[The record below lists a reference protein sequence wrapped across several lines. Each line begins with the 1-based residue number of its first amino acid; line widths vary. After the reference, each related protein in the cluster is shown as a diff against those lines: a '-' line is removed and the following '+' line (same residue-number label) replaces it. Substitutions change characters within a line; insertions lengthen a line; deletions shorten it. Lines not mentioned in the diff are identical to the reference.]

1 MESFLKHILVFIFTL
16 LFTFFS
22 HFFVPFI
29 AQTGFVVATQSYQS
43 SRDVAGLMKRGKAL
57 YEAGNFLQAITFWEK
72 AVKVYQHQQDRLN
85 QALALNNLSATYQ
98 ELGNWNDGEKA
109 ISRALNIL
117 HSLPERQNNDVQLSH
132 AYAQVLDTN
141 GHLKYI
147 LGQTQKALDNWKQA
161 AQIYERL
168 NDNEGI
174 IINKINQAQALQSLG
189 SLRQAKDNL
198 DELEESLKNQTNPH
212 LQIKVLYSLANTYEL
227 LGNFNKSKKLL
238 HQALEFYQN
247 NHNFEINKQEE
258 SDILLSLGN
267 TQRALAN
274 RVRERREAQSYQ
286 EYKECKNYQKFQE
299 LNKISQEQELANDA
313 LNYYSKAASLAQDIS
328 PLTQIQA
335 EINQLSLYIELN
347 KEHKAKNLWEQ
358 IHSKN
363 LDKISPS
370 RANIYAHVNLAQSLS
385 CFNSSEK
392 EDYNS
397 QRKELLSNAVKQAQA
412 IGDKRAESY
421 ALGNLG
427 HLYENTHNW
436 SAAKQKTEEALSI
449 AKAYHTPDIA
459 YRLQWQLGRIYKA
472 QSEAIKYYKKY
483 YKQEAIKYYE
493 KAVETLKHTRQY
505 LLGTDSE
512 VQFSFRDSVEP
523 VYRELVDLLITN
535 GHTSGI
541 ENYLQQAI
549 NRIDELQLAE
559 IENYFR
565 CNLSQ
570 FLQVHRQISKKNL
583 KAVFI
588 YPIILKEKLVVI
600 YQLPGGKLEQHTE
613 NISYK
618 KVESKVKKI
627 RNAIANRRGS
637 TGYSQEIYKWIMKP
651 LFDEYLASK
660 NEVETLVFVLDGYLK
675 NIPVAA
681 LWDEEGGKDKEGEYL
696 IQKKYSLT
704 LLPGS
709 QFFDLEDK
717 SQNKSILA
725 VGIDTLN
732 DNKDKQYYVEGK
744 AFTAID
750 ISELD
755 KIGAKKKLINQKFTQ
770 SNLQKEIKTGRF
782 SVVHI
787 ASHGNFSSNPE
798 ETYIVAY
805 DSENSRGKLLKAKN
819 LDNLF
824 QVSNQKDFG
833 TIKLLVLSACDT
845 AEGDNRAILG
855 LAGLA
860 VKAGARS
867 TLSTLWRVED
877 NATTELM
884 ERFYKEWKVK
894 GVTKAE
900 ALHRAQLA
908 LLENPKTRHPYKWA
922 PYILIG
928 NWQ

>member
-1 MESFLKHILVFIFTL
+1 MESFLKHILVFILTL
-16 LFTFFS
+16 LFSFFS
-22 HFFVPFI
+22 HFFIPFI
-29 AQTGFVVATQSYQS
+29 AQTGFVEATQSSQS
-43 SRDVAGLMKRGKAL
+43 SRGAARLMKRGKEL

-72 AVKVYQHQQDRLN
+72 AVKVYQQEQDRLN

-98 ELGNWNDGEKA
+98 ELGNWKDGEKT

-117 HSLPERQNNDVQLSH
+117 HSVAERQNNNVQLSH
-132 AYAQVLDTN
+132 TYAQVLDTN

-147 LGQTQKALDNWKQA
+147 LGKTQKALDNWEKA
-161 AQIYERL
+161 AQIYEQL
-168 NDNEGI
+168 NDSGGI

-198 DELEESLKNQTNPH
+198 DELEKSLKNQTNPH
-212 LQIKVLYSLANTYEL
+212 LQIKVLHSLANTYAL
-227 LGNFNKSKKLL
+227 LGNFNKSKELL
-238 HQALEFYQN
+238 SQGLEFYQK
-247 NHNFEINKQEE
+247 NHNFGVNKQEE
-258 SDILLSLGN
+258 SHIFLSLGN

-274 RVRERREAQSYQ
+274 RERERMKAQNYQ
-286 EYKECKNYQKFQE
+286 EYKECKIYQKPQE
-299 LNKISQEQELANDA
+299 KELANEA
-313 LNYYSKAASLAQDIS
+313 LNYYTKAVSTARGIS
-328 PLTQIQA
+328 PLTEIQA
-335 EINQLSLYIELN
+335 ESNQLSLYLELN
-347 KEHKAKNLWEQ
+347 QQYEAKNLWDKIQ
-358 IHSKN
+358 SQN
-363 LDKISPS
+363 LDKLPPS
-370 RANIYAHVNLAQSLS
+370 RANIYAQINLAQSLS
-385 CFNSSEK
+385 CFNSLEK
-392 EDYNS
+392 ADYNL
-397 QRKELLSNAVKQAQA
+397 QRKELLSNAIKQAQI

-427 HLYENTHNW
+427 HLYEDISNFF
-436 SAAKQKTEEALSI
+436 AAQQQTEKGLAI
-449 AKAYHTPDIA
+449 AKSYHTPDIA
-459 YRLQWQLGRIYKA
+459 YRLQWQLGRIHKA
-472 QSEAIKYYKKY
+472 QSD
-483 YKQEAIKYYE
+483 KQAAIKYYE
-493 KAVETLKHTRQY
+493 EAVKTLKHVRQD
-505 LLGTDSE
+505 LLNINSE

-523 VYRELVDLLITN
+523 VYRELVDLLLDSN
-535 GHTSGI
+535 KSFKI
-541 ENYLQQAI
+541 EPNYLQQAI
-549 NRIDELQLAE
+549 STVDSLQLAE
-559 IENYFR
+559 IENFFR

-570 FLQVHRQISKKNL
+570 LVQVNQEISKKNL
-583 KAVFI
+583 QAVFI
-588 YPIILKEKLVVI
+588 YPIILKDKLVVI

-613 NISYK
+613 YISYK
-618 KVESKVKKI
+618 QVESTAKNL

-637 TGYSQEIYKWIMKP
+637 TNYSQEIYKWIMKP
-651 LFDEYLASK
+651 LFDEYLTSK
-660 NEVETLVFVLDGYLK
+660 NEVETLVFVLDGYLR
-675 NIPVAA
+675 NIPIAA
-681 LWDEEGGKDKEGEYL
+681 LWDEEGGKNKEGEYL
-696 IQKKYSLT
+696 IQKKYSLA

-717 SQNKSILA
+717 SHNQSILA

-732 DNKDKQYYVEGK
+732 DNKEKQYYVEGK
-744 AFTAID
+744 PFTAID

-755 KIGAKKKLINQKFTQ
+755 KIGANKKLINDKFTQ
-770 SNLQKEIKTGRF
+770 SNLQKEIKTGKF

-805 DSENSRGKLLKAKN
+805 NSKNSQGKLLKAKD

-845 AEGDNRAILG
+845 AGGDNRAILG

-884 ERFYKEWKVK
+884 ERFYKEWKAK
-894 GVTKAE
+894 EVTKAE

-908 LLENPKTRHPYKWA
+908 LLENTKTQHPYKWA